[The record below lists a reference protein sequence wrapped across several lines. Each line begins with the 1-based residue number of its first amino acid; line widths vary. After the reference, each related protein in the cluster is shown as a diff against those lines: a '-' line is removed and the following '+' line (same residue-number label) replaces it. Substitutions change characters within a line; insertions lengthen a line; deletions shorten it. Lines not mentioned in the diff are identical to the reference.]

1 MCANVPH
8 HYREAGESL
17 ADYADRTRGPMLFPC
32 RQCEECADA
41 AEGIICGDIVAERQT
56 ATKALVLLLTYADEK
71 LIEAGRDVAGFLQ
84 DIPEAAKD
92 RRRFIYEF
100 RKQLRRMNEA
110 LQITIK
116 QKPVTEIATMAGD
129 DGKAPR
135 VGTPPRVHHH
145 LVLFFDLAWKDAE
158 RQSREPARWEDMSFP
173 RFRLNWLYNHVLE
186 TKAEAKARGG
196 RIRKTAT
203 PWPWGFMGYEIPR
216 GGEGRYIAKYCSKCM
231 RMRAKIVAEGVT
243 NLSPDQLVDY
253 ERAEASKKT
262 MRGSP
267 GIGYRFYR
275 RQAQAAAQQGLPP
288 SLYFEPALADAHLED
303 GQIVGG
309 PFARSITVPTG
320 ELVLGGYGRLE
331 QQFIR
336 RKVRPRFMLQRVGRQ
351 RCYIE
356 AYDAEWFRLNGEK
369 RQPVGSTVRQ
379 IMMANGKT
387 KSVEVYGMA
396 EAREAVAKD
405 DDRRYLAKREREL
418 AKRRKLAR
426 RRYGADMSQLE
437 RKALY
442 SDDCWRTEAKL
453 SNELANAPRSPRATG
468 TGGKQTWLHFWS
480 LVRGW
485 EEQFRLLVLLKP
497 PPGTVADRAW
507 IERRYSDLYYWLR
520 LQPALIGFDDAFV
533 RKLAKAMRRRWRERQ
548 AGQTRHWPIWR
559 KGKIR
564 AGVIC
569 G

>member
-1 MCANVPH
+1 MCENVPH
-8 HYREAGESL
+8 VYREPGESL
-17 ADYADRTRGPMLFPC
+17 EEYANRTRGPMLFPC

-56 ATKALVLLLTYADEK
+56 AAKALVLLLTYADEK
-71 LIEAGRDVAGFLQ
+71 LIEAGRDVASFLQ

-116 QKPVTEIATMAGD
+116 QKPVTEIATIAGD

-145 LVLFFDLAWKDAE
+145 LVLFFDLAWKDAD

-173 RFRLNWLYNHVLE
+173 RFRLDWLYNHVLE

-231 RMRAKIVAEGVT
+231 RLRAKIVAEGVG
-243 NLSPDQLVDY
+243 NLSPEQLIDY

-275 RQAQAAAQQGLPP
+275 RQAQLAAQQGLPP
-288 SLYFEPALADAHLED
+288 SLYFEPALGEIHLED
-303 GQIVGG
+303 GTYVRG
-309 PFARSITVPTG
+309 PFMRSVTVPSG
-320 ELVLGGYGRLE
+320 ELALGPDMRLA
-331 QQFIR
+331 QQFVR

-356 AYDAEWFRLNGEK
+356 AYDAEWARLHGEAA
-369 RQPVGSTVRQ
+369 QPVGSTVRQ
-379 IMMANGKT
+379 IRTAGGKT
-387 KSVEVYGMA
+387 KSVIVYGMA

-426 RRYGADMSQLE
+426 RRYGGEMSQLE
-437 RKALY
+437 TAELY
-442 SDDCWRTEAKL
+442 SAECWRAEAKL
-453 SNELANAPRSPRATG
+453 SNEHANGSCTPRATG
-468 TGGKQTWLHFWS
+468 EGGKRTFVNFWS
-480 LVRGW
+480 
-485 EEQFRLLVLLKP
+485 VL
-497 PPGTVADRAW
+497 RAW
-507 IERRYSDLYYWLR
+507 EDTFEREVLRKLGFGVVRTPEIEREKYRDLYYWLR
-520 LQPALIGFDDAFV
+520 GQMALSQWPDAEV
-533 RKLAKAMRRRWRERQ
+533 KKLAREMRRRWRLKGERQ
-548 AGQTRHWPIWR
+548 PRHWPIWR
-559 KGKIR
+559 KGKIK